1 VSRIVR
7 STVAMLL
14 ISVVT
19 VAGVRAYDLMSPR
32 GTGMGNTVVLSSPTA
47 ANLVN
52 VVGIGLGRG
61 QWRLDGGYNRRFEL
75 ADLDRVYLAGA
86 WRWRQWLLAAG
97 AQQFGNPD
105 LYAEQLLK
113 GSVAFR
119 FDSLCFGASLSGMQ
133 VQLGN
138 GYGTLRA
145 STVGVGVSYRRG
157 RLLGALAADD
167 LTSPRLVAGSRAT
180 LPSYSALMEILGFGS
195 YSITGRMTLQRNQTP
210 QFALGQIISLS
221 GHGSL
226 FWGFSTAP
234 TEYGGG
240 FEIYIPSGS
249 LSYATSVHPVLGFT
263 HTVSFSYGSALTR
276 AKKGNGF
283 E

>member
-1 VSRIVR
+1 VSQIIRT
-7 STVAMLL
+7 TVVALL
-14 ISVVT
+14 ASVVT

-32 GTGMGNTVVLSSPTA
+32 ETGMGRTVVLSSPTA

-52 VVGIGLGRG
+52 GAGVGIGQG

-75 ADLDRVYLAGA
+75 AELDQVYLAGA
-86 WRWRQWLLAAG
+86 WRWRQVVLAAG
-97 AQQFGNPD
+97 VQQFGKAD

-113 GSVAFR
+113 GAIAYR
-119 FDSLCFGASLSGMQ
+119 NDSLSVGLSLSAIQ

-145 STVGVGVSYRRG
+145 ATVGAGVSYRRG
-157 RLLGALAADD
+157 RFIGALTADD
-167 LTSPRLVAGSRAT
+167 LTSPRLITGARPAR
-180 LPSYSALMEILGFGS
+180 PSYSALVEMFGYGS
-195 YSITGRMTLQRNQTP
+195 YSITGRVTLQNCQRP
-210 QFALGQIISLS
+210 QFGLGQIISLS

-226 FWGFSTAP
+226 FWGFGTAP

-240 FEIYIPSGS
+240 IEIYIPSGS

-276 AKKGNGF
+276 AKKGDRF
-283 E
+283 